1 MTEEQDSSRVSTW
14 ISRLCRR
21 IIDVRISVPVL
32 FFLLLMV
39 LFTIQRLVIY
49 LALEARFSEV
59 PPGDALLGFLV
70 GLRFDTVVS
79 CMLAVPLVL
88 GLAFTP
94 ASVLSR
100 SGFKSLAATYF
111 SGALALAL
119 LACITDFYFFR
130 EFDQRLDHKTFD
142 YLEYRYLFEVL
153 WEDFPVIPVFLVLG
167 AVFIVVFLL
176 VRRAIL
182 ESRSRF
188 TLKHTFV
195 WSLVAIPLLF
205 LGIRSSLGNKAINSG
220 PAFFSNSPI
229 LSQLALN
236 GLFTLREAVAGALA
250 HEDLSRHLTLLP
262 EDEAFRV
269 VLNDLRRPGESY
281 AGDAMNPLLRV
292 TDSGR
297 PRKDHN
303 VVIVLMESLSWHYIR
318 VMCGDGRLTPNLC
331 DLADRSLFMDRC
343 FAVGNRTPM
352 GISGTLCG
360 FPDLPGKSIV
370 TRSASEGRILT
381 LGTLLQRRGYET
393 MFIHGGQSHY
403 DHLQSFL
410 RSNGFSRFVFG
421 GDFEN
426 GTFRTPMGWCDG
438 DLFDRTH
445 REFLAM
451 GDRPFLA
458 VLLTLSFHRP
468 YRIPPGKVEAVDPEN
483 WYADMLDSALY
494 ADWAIGEFM
503 KKARQA
509 DYFDRTL
516 FVFIADHTGGQS
528 GHPISPASYRLPFII
543 HGPAILGSKGR
554 RVHTVCS
561 QADVAPTVLSLL
573 GGTYAHCFLGSSVLD
588 RPEASGQA
596 LMLHGRYALA
606 FMDAEQDVVVVPFG
620 TGARCGLFHFEAP
633 AKLEPLS
640 LDKPDGRARMEA
652 LRRRGVAWLQ
662 CADALYRRGVFR
674 LREE

>member
-1 MTEEQDSSRVSTW
+1 MQTMTEEQDSSRA
-14 ISRLCRR
+14 SRFCWRFL
-21 IIDVRISVPVL
+21 DVRITVPVL
-32 FFLLLMV
+32 FFALLMV

-59 PPGDALLGFLV
+59 PAGDLLMGFLV

-79 CMLAVPLVL
+79 CMLVVPLFL
-88 GLAFTP
+88 GLAFLP

-100 SGFKSLAATYF
+100 SGFKTLTATYF

-119 LACITDFYFFR
+119 FACITDFYFFR
-130 EFDQRLDHKTFD
+130 EFDQRLDHKTFE
-142 YLEYRYLFEVL
+142 YLEYRYLYKVL
-153 WEDFPVIPVFLVLG
+153 WEDFPVITAFLILG
-167 AVFIVVFLL
+167 AVFITVFLL
-176 VRRAIL
+176 VRRLGL
-182 ESRSRF
+182 ENRSRF
-188 TLKHTFV
+188 TLKHTLV

-205 LGIRSSLGNKAINSG
+205 LGIRNSLGNKAINSG
-220 PAFFSNSPI
+220 PAYFSNFPI

-262 EDEAFRV
+262 ENEAFQV
-269 VLNDLRRPGESY
+269 VLNDLRRPGDTY
-281 AGDAMNPLLRV
+281 TGDPENPLLRV
-292 TDSGR
+292 TDTGR
-297 PRKDHN
+297 PRKNHN
-303 VVIVLMESLSWHYIR
+303 VVLVLMESLSWHYIR
-318 VMCGDGRLTPNLC
+318 VMGGDGRLTPNLC

-343 FAVGNRTPM
+343 FAVGSRTPM
-352 GISGTLCG
+352 GVSGTLCG
-360 FPDLPGKSIV
+360 FPDLPGNSIV
-370 TRSASEGRILT
+370 TRSGSEGRILT
-381 LGTLLQRRGYET
+381 LGTLLLRRGYET

-410 RSNGFSRFVFG
+410 RSNGFSRFVFEE
-421 GDFEN
+421 DFEN

-438 DLFDRTH
+438 DLFDRAH
-445 REFLAM
+445 QEFLAV

-468 YRIPPGKVEAVDPEN
+468 YRIPAGKVEAVDPEN

-494 ADWAIGEFM
+494 ADWAIGEFL
-503 KKARQA
+503 KKARKA

-554 RVHTVCS
+554 RVRTVCS
-561 QADVAPTVLSLL
+561 QADVAPTILSLL
-573 GGTYAHCFLGSSVLD
+573 GGTYEHCFLGSSVLD
-588 RPEASGQA
+588 RPVESGQA

-606 FMDAEQDVVVVPFG
+606 FMDAKQDVVVVPFG
-620 TGARCGLFHFEAP
+620 SGGRCGLFHFDVPAKMESRSLEAP
-633 AKLEPLS
+633 GA
-640 LDKPDGRARMEA
+640 RARMEA

-674 LREE
+674 LRQ